1 MGGDGRTM
9 LARSLT
15 RWHFLGL
22 KGGERATNRKGR
34 RSEDKNTALEEADS
48 RSREEGG
55 ENWQRLT
62 LLLSHEGATR
72 HLLFH
77 FGGNGTV
84 IHGRSRIY

>member
-22 KGGERATNRKGR
+22 KGGERETNRKGR

-84 IHGRSRIY
+84 IHGRSLIY